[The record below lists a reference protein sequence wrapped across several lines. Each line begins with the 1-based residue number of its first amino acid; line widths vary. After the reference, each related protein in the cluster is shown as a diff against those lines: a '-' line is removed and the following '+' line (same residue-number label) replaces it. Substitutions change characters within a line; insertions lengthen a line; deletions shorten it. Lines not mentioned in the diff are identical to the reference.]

1 MMLSTIFK
9 PLIYNKGLYSKIVER
24 SHLCGCRYLTTCNS
38 IERIGI
44 IGAGKI
50 GSAMI
55 RAFKECFTD
64 VEIIA
69 TGRRDV
75 TLRNAE
81 LLGARVTRDN
91 DEAVRSSDLII
102 LSVKPYHFPDVVR
115 QVNKDSWRG
124 KIVVSVMA
132 GVKLKTL
139 KLILGEAEIYRA
151 MPNINTYVK
160 KSSTA
165 ITHLGDP
172 QHREL
177 VEKTFRCIG
186 SVYWVPEEVIDAWTA
201 MAGSGPAYIVEII
214 DALVLGGIAVGM
226 PRDLAYM
233 AILDVLEGTASL
245 LRNNS
250 NVHPLEIRD
259 EVTTPAGTTIRG
271 LMVFESHG
279 VKAALMKTVEAA
291 YKRSLSIGGEI
302 DDYVREQLGLNNA
315 EKQGTK

>member
-1 MMLSTIFK
+1 
-9 PLIYNKGLYSKIVER
+9 
-24 SHLCGCRYLTTCNS
+24 
-38 IERIGI
+38 
-44 IGAGKI
+44 
-50 GSAMI
+50 MI
-55 RAFKECFTD
+55 RAFKECFKD
-64 VEIIA
+64 IEILA

-75 TLRNAE
+75 TLKNAE
-81 LLGARVTRDN
+81 LLGACVTRDN
-91 DEAVRSSDLII
+91 DEAVKTSDLII
-102 LSVKPYHFPDVVR
+102 LSVKPYHFPDVVK
-115 QVNKDSWRG
+115 QVNKSSWRG
-124 KIVVSVMA
+124 KIIVSVMA
-132 GVKLKTL
+132 GIKLKTL

-165 ITHLGDP
+165 IAHLNNAE
-172 QHREL
+172 HKEL
-177 VEKTFRCIG
+177 VENIFRCIG

-201 MAGSGPAYIVEII
+201 LAGSGPAYIVEII

-250 NVHPLEIRD
+250 KAHPLEIRD
-259 EVTTPAGTTIRG
+259 EVTTPAGTTIKG

-302 DDYVREQLGLNNA
+302 DNYVREQLGLNNSK
-315 EKQGTK
+315 KQDTI